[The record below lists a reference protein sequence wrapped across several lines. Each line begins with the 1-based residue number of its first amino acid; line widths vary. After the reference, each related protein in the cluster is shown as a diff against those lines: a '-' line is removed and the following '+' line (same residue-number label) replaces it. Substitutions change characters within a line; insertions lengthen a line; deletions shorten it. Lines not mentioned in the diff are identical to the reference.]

1 MQAVSRPYVM
11 AGAVLAAASVVAVTP
26 LAPRSSQLPILS
38 IDTRL
43 VDATDSILN
52 IPANLFDDIVNIPD
66 NEVQGLGTLAD
77 SLFFSGDW
85 WVPDST
91 NLWGIDP
98 GDTTHVAA
106 VIGLLPLFPSFTE
119 GFGGLDYELDGLLA
133 AELPVSASCDA
144 TACAPVVPP
153 DVITGITPL
162 DRDIGFF
169 EALSDANIFA
179 HQAGLS
185 NFGLFDNW
193 FTVPLSTL
201 ATGFTFDT
209 ADDPG
214 VVNPAG
220 PAYEGFGFD
229 NGGSNP
235 FIGGTVYDPTTGQ
248 YDMPWDG
255 VTYQLNLLQPFEN
268 FFNSLLAPP
277 STDGIFG
284 SGIEIPSLTDI
295 VQALQADAAGLVVAF
310 DPFVPGSPVC
320 PGACDG
326 FGIYT
331 VPQLVQA
338 IGNLD
343 PGNPMIDE
351 WLADAAANPPT
362 DNNPTPPQTD
372 ASISLLQTGF
382 FNLTPTEL
390 ANVDSELASIN
401 PELPA
406 LLTNIGILTDPGYLA
421 YSLGDTTTFDPVYGG
436 IAPSLVVPDLEAMLG
451 PSFTT
456 LLSNPEV
463 GSLVGGV
470 ADDVA
475 SSLQMMDSA
484 LPLETLLN
492 FATLSL

>member
-1 MQAVSRPYVM
+1 MQVAARPYLM
-11 AGAVLAAASVVAVTP
+11 AGAVLAAASVVA
-26 LAPRSSQLPILS
+26 APRPFQLPILS

-43 VDATDSILN
+43 VDASDSILN
-52 IPANLFDDIVNIPD
+52 IPANLFDDIVNIPN

-77 SLFFSGDW
+77 SLFFGGNW
-85 WVPDST
+85 WVPSSS
-91 NLWGIDP
+91 NIWGIDP
-98 GDTTHVAA
+98 GDPTHVAA
-106 VIGLLPLFPSFTE
+106 TLGFLPFPAFTE
-119 GFGGLDYELDGLLA
+119 GYGGLEYQLDGLLA
-133 AELPVSASCDA
+133 AEIPVSASCA
-144 TACAPVVPP
+144 TQTCAPIVAP
-153 DVITGITPL
+153 DVITGITTL
-162 DRDIGFF
+162 DRDIGTLQ
-169 EALSDANIFA
+169 ALSDANIFA

-201 ATGFTFDT
+201 ANGYTFNT
-209 ADDPG
+209 ANDPG
-214 VVNPAG
+214 VVDPSG
-220 PAYEGFGFD
+220 PVYEGFGFD

-235 FIGGTVYDPTTGQ
+235 FIGGTVGPDNA
-248 YDMPWDG
+248 MPWDG
-255 VTYQLNLLQPFEN
+255 LTYQLNLLQPFEN

-295 VQALQADAAGLVVAF
+295 VQAVQAIYAGLVVGF
-310 DPFVPGSPVC
+310 DPLVPGSPFC

-343 PGNPMIDE
+343 PGNPMINQ

-362 DNNPTPPQTD
+362 DNNATTPQID
-372 ASISLLQTGF
+372 ASISLLQTGI

-390 ANVDSELASIN
+390 ASVDSELATIN

-406 LLTNIGILTDPGYLA
+406 LLTNLGVFTDPGYLA

-436 IAPSLVVPDLEAMLG
+436 VAPSLVFPDILNIIDPSIQVNNWWPDLLTAID
-451 PSFTT
+451 PS
-456 LLSNPEV
+456 
-463 GSLVGGV
+463 G
-470 ADDVA
+470 
-475 SSLQMMDSA
+475 
-484 LPLETLLN
+484 
-492 FATLSL
+492 ATLEVLTQLSADLGSIF

>member
-11 AGAVLAAASVVAVTP
+11 AGAVLAAASVVAVIP
-26 LAPRSSQLPILS
+26 LAPRPFQLPILS

-52 IPANLFDDIVNIPD
+52 IPANLFDDIVNIPY
-66 NEVQGLGTLAD
+66 NEVQGLDTLAD
-77 SLFFSGDW
+77 SLFFSGNW

-106 VIGLLPLFPSFTE
+106 VLGLLPLFPAFTE
-119 GFGGLDYELDGLLA
+119 GVGGLEYELDGLLA

-144 TACAPVVPP
+144 ATCAPIVPP
-153 DVITGITPL
+153 DVITGISTL
-162 DRDIGFF
+162 DRDIGSL
-169 EALSDANIFA
+169 EAGW
-179 HQAGLS
+179 GLTQ
-185 NFGLFDNW
+185 FGLFDNW
-193 FTVPLSTL
+193 FQVPLSTL
-201 ATGFTFDT
+201 VSGYTFDA

-214 VVNPAG
+214 VINPAG
-220 PAYEGFGFD
+220 ESNEGFGFD

-248 YDMPWDG
+248 YEMPWDG

-268 FFNSLLAPP
+268 FYNSLLAPP

-284 SGIEIPSLTDI
+284 SGIEIPSLTEI
-295 VQALQADAAGLVVAF
+295 VQAVQAVAAGLVVDF
-310 DPFVPGSPVC
+310 DPLVPGSPAC

-343 PGNPMIDE
+343 PGNPMINE
-351 WLADAAANPPT
+351 WLADVAANPPT
-362 DNNPTPPQTD
+362 DNNATPPQTD

-390 ANVDSELASIN
+390 ANVDSELATIN

-436 IAPSLVVPDLEAMLG
+436 IAPSLVVPDLEEMLG

-475 SSLQMMDSA
+475 SSIQMMSSGA
-484 LPLETLLN
+484 GLETILN
-492 FATLSL
+492 FLTLSL

>member
-1 MQAVSRPYVM
+1 MQAASRPCVL
-11 AGAVLAAASVVAVTP
+11 AGVVLAATSAIAVTP
-26 LAPRSSQLPILS
+26 LAPRPFQLPVLS
-38 IDTRL
+38 METRL
-43 VDATDSILN
+43 VDADSVLN
-52 IPANLFDDIVNIPD
+52 IPVNLFDDIVNIPY
-66 NEVQGLGTLAD
+66 NEVQQLGTASG

-85 WVPDST
+85 WVPDSA

-98 GDTTHVAA
+98 GDTNHVAA
-106 VIGLLPLFPSFTE
+106 LLGFLPFPGLTD
-119 GFGGLDYELDGLLA
+119 GVGGLEYEVDGLLA

-144 TACAPVVPP
+144 SSCAPIVPP
-153 DVITGITPL
+153 DVITGITTL
-162 DRDIGFF
+162 DRDIGFL
-169 EALSDANIFA
+169 EAAT
-179 HQAGLS
+179 GLT

-193 FTVPLSTL
+193 FQVPLSTL
-201 ATGFTFDT
+201 MSGYTFNPT
-209 ADDPG
+209 NDPG
-214 VVNPAG
+214 AIDPSG
-220 PAYEGFGFD
+220 PVYPGFGFD

-235 FIGGTVYDPTTGQ
+235 FIGGTVGPDNA
-248 YDMPWDG
+248 MPWDG
-255 VTYQLNLLQPFEN
+255 LTYTLNPLQPFEN
-268 FFNSLLAPP
+268 FYNSLLATP
-277 STDGIFG
+277 ST
-284 SGIEIPSLTDI
+284 SGIAGTGIELPTFTET
-295 VQALQADAAGLVVAF
+295 VQALQSLAAATVVAF
-310 DPFVPGSPVC
+310 DPFVPGSPAC

-326 FGIYT
+326 VGIYT
-331 VPQLVQA
+331 VPELVQA

-343 PGNPMIDE
+343 PGNPMINQ
-351 WLADAAANPPT
+351 WLADVAANPPT
-362 DNNPTPPQTD
+362 DNNATPPQTD

-390 ANVDSELASIN
+390 ANVDSELATIN

-436 IAPSLVVPDLEAMLG
+436 IAPSLVVPDLEEMLG

-475 SSLQMMDSA
+475 SSIQMMSSGA
-484 LPLETLLN
+484 GLETLLN

>member
-11 AGAVLAAASVVAVTP
+11 AGAALVATGAFVIAP
-26 LAPRSSQLPILS
+26 FAPRDSHPPVRHL
-38 IDTRL
+38 DTRL
-43 VDATDSILN
+43 VDATDSMVN
-52 IPANLFDDIVNIPD
+52 IPTNLFDDIVNIPY
-66 NEVQGLGTLAD
+66 NEVQALDTIAD
-77 SLFFSGDW
+77 SLFFSGNW

-106 VIGLLPLFPSFTE
+106 VLGLLPFPAFTE
-119 GFGGLDYELDGLLA
+119 GYGGLEYELDGLLA

-144 TACAPVVPP
+144 QTCAPIVPP
-153 DVITGITPL
+153 TVITEITVF
-162 DRDIGFF
+162 DREIEYL
-169 EALSDANIFA
+169 EAATG
-179 HQAGLS
+179 QT

-201 ATGFTFDT
+201 ANGYTFDT

-214 VVNPAG
+214 VVNPSG
-220 PAYEGFGFD
+220 PANPGFGFD

-268 FFNSLLAPP
+268 FFNSLLATP
-277 STDGIFG
+277 SVSGING
-284 SGIEIPSLTDI
+284 SGIELPTFTDI
-295 VQALQADAAGLVVAF
+295 FQNLQSLAAATVVAF
-310 DPFVPGSPVC
+310 DPFVAGSPIC
-320 PGACDG
+320 QAECD
-326 FGIYT
+326 
-331 VPQLVQA
+331 VPATLTIPAIVQD
-338 IGNLD
+338 IENLD
-343 PGNPMIDE
+343 PSSPNPTIEE
-351 WLADAAANPPT
+351 WLADVAASPPT
-362 DNNPTPPQTD
+362 DNNATPPETD
-372 ASISLLQTGF
+372 ASISLLQTGL
-382 FNLTPTEL
+382 FNLTPTQL

-406 LLTNIGILTDPGYLA
+406 LLTNLGVLTDPGYLA

-436 IAPSLVVPDLEAMLG
+436 IDTSLVVPDLEEMLG
-451 PSFTT
+451 PGFTT

-484 LPLETLLN
+484 LPLETFLN

>member
-26 LAPRSSQLPILS
+26 SASRPFQLPILS

-43 VDATDSILN
+43 VDASDSILN
-52 IPANLFDDIVNIPD
+52 IPANLFDDFVNIPN

-85 WVPDST
+85 WVPSST

-106 VIGLLPLFPSFTE
+106 VLGLLPLFPAFTE
-119 GFGGLDYELDGLLA
+119 GVGGLAYELDGFLA

-144 TACAPVVPP
+144 TACAPIVPP
-153 DVITGITPL
+153 DVITGITTL
-162 DRDIGFF
+162 DRDIGFL
-169 EALSDANIFA
+169 EALS
-179 HQAGLS
+179 GLT

-193 FTVPLSTL
+193 FTVQFSTL
-201 ATGFTFDT
+201 ATGYTFN
-209 ADDPG
+209 AANDPG
-214 VVNPAG
+214 VVSPAG
-220 PAYEGFGFD
+220 PVYEGFGFD

-284 SGIEIPSLTDI
+284 SGIEIPSLTEFT
-295 VQALQADAAGLVVAF
+295 QALQADAAALVVAF
-310 DPFVPGSPVC
+310 DPLVPGSPAC

-326 FGIYT
+326 LGIYT

-343 PGNPMIDE
+343 PGNPMINE
-351 WLADAAANPPT
+351 WLADVAASPPT
-362 DNNPTPPQTD
+362 DNNATPPQTD

-421 YSLGDTTTFDPVYGG
+421 YGDGLTTTFDPVYGG
-436 IAPSLVVPDLEAMLG
+436 IAPSLVVPDLEDMLG

-463 GSLVGGV
+463 GSLVSGA
-470 ADDVA
+470 ADDIA

-484 LPLETLLN
+484 LPLETFLN